1 MYKGLDVE
9 TVDKFLN
16 FLVKCF
22 SIDESRALHK
32 NYSFWFA
39 LLTPAIIALLLG
51 LNLTRE
57 LVIHERF
64 DFGFTAAH
72 LDSFIKYYKFP
83 IGLLPISI
91 LLSVMVARFHA
102 SKQTVQQTHLKNYFE
117 HHEYFE
123 FYCNYLE
130 KQHHVSIRSRE
141 LYLLLYPSST
151 IMEFSPKP
159 STNIIDNFVELTD
172 KLINSGDEIEVQE
185 QIVEVFDLVIEFEK
199 KNMIYFKENQ
209 LEEDRMLTL
218 SILEWHESMSFILRD
233 IYSFKGNLISL
244 DSLNSMTEIF
254 RDLNMKLK
262 LSSEE

>member
-1 MYKGLDVE
+1 ME
-9 TVDKFLN
+9 TVYKFFN

-32 NYSFWFA
+32 NNSFWFA

-72 LDSFIKYYKFP
+72 LDSFINYYKFP

-102 SKQTVQQTHLKNYFE
+102 SKQTVAQTHLKNYFD

-123 FYCNYLE
+123 SYCTYLE
-130 KQHHVSIRSRE
+130 KQHLVSIRSRE
-141 LYLLLYPSST
+141 LYLLLYPGST
-151 IMEFSPKP
+151 IKEFSPIP
-159 STNIIDNFVELTD
+159 SSNIIDNFVELTE
-172 KLINSGDEIEVQE
+172 KLINSDEELGVQE
-185 QIVEVFDLVIEFEK
+185 QIVEAFDLVIDFETQ
-199 KNMIYFKENQ
+199 NMIYFKENHS
-209 LEEDRMLTL
+209 EEDRMLTL
-218 SILEWHESMSFILRD
+218 SILDWHESMSFILKD
-233 IYSFKGNLISL
+233 LYAFKGNLISL
-244 DSLNSMTEIF
+244 DSLNAMTEIF

-262 LSSEE
+262 LSSCE